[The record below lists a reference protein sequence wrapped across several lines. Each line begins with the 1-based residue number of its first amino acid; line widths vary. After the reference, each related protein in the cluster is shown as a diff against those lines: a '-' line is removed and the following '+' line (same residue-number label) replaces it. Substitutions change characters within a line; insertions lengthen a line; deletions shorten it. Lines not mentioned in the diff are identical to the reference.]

1 MRKIKKTSP
10 ALLPLC
16 LALLGAPALH
26 SGSALAFTPS
36 LDSAK
41 IARQDE
47 QAKENW
53 AYSVGVQAF
62 VFGLPLTIFERER
75 GLRLNEKK
83 LERVKHLCPCAPTNQ
98 VGHMSKLATAA
109 DQLPYTPNNDTV
121 YSGALLDLTDE
132 PVVMSFP
139 DIHSR
144 YWSVQLANNY
154 LENIGYIGSRA
165 TGGKGGHHVFVGPDW
180 RGELPEGLTVHRMQH
195 NTFLAAVRIGVV
207 QEKPGDLEAVTKLQH
222 QIHTTSLS
230 NWGDSA
236 KFGQVKPLRNTVM
249 PKRYQGDLAFF
260 EQLADLFKRVPP
272 APEHAAALAP
282 FKTIGLEVGKPFDA
296 SSLDAATRKG
306 LVRAL
311 ADGRDIM
318 RWKVKY
324 RGTAYDS
331 RWNNLHEGTY
341 GFNYINR
348 AEGALEGL
356 IVHDREE
363 AVYFSTYEDGTG
375 QLLDASKEYRLHFAK
390 GELPPVIDNGF
401 WSLTMYGTDFQLVP
415 NAIDRFAIG
424 DRSES
429 LKYNEDGSLDI
440 YIQHQPPEGHE
451 GNWLPTAPSGMF
463 RINYRIYRPAA
474 EASNPE
480 TLRKFIPGI
489 KKVDG

>member
-1 MRKIKKTSP
+1 MIKTKKYRP

-16 LALLGAPALH
+16 IALLAAPLM
-26 SGSALAFTPS
+26 SSSALAYTPS
-36 LDSAK
+36 LDAK
-41 IARQDE
+41 KIERQD
-47 QAKENW
+47 QLAKENW

-62 VFGLPLTIFERER
+62 VFGLPLTIFDRER
-75 GLRLNEKK
+75 RLRLNEKK
-83 LERVKHLCPCAPTNQ
+83 LERVKHLCPCAATNQ

-121 YSGALLDLTDE
+121 YSGILFDLVDE
-132 PVVMSFP
+132 PVVLSLP

-154 LENIGYIGSRA
+154 LENIGYMGSRA
-165 TGGKGGHHVFVGPDW
+165 TQGKGGHHVFVGPNWQGD
-180 RGELPEGLTVHRMQH
+180 LPDDLIVHRMAH
-195 NTFLAAVRIGVV
+195 NTFLAAVRIGVE
-207 QEKPGDLEAVTKLQH
+207 QEKKGDLEQVAALQQ

-230 NWGDSA
+230 NWGDTNT
-236 KFGQVKPLRNTVM
+236 FGQVKPLRN
-249 PKRYQGDLAFF
+249 PPPLKRYQGELAFF
-260 EQLADLFKRVPP
+260 EQFADRMAEIPP
-272 APEHAAALAP
+272 GPEHKAALAP
-282 FKTIGLEVGKPFDA
+282 FKSIGLQVGQPFDA
-296 SSLDAATRKG
+296 ASLDAPTRKG

-311 ADGRDIM
+311 KDGRDIM

-363 AVYFSTYEDGTG
+363 AVYFSTYEDGG
-375 QLLDASKEYRLHFAK
+375 GKLLDATKEYRMHFAK
-390 GELPPVIDNGF
+390 HELPPVIDNGF

-424 DRSES
+424 DRTDT
-429 LKYNEDGSLDI
+429 LKYNKDGSLDI
-440 YIQHQPPEGHE
+440 YIQHKAPEGHE
-451 GNWLPTAPSGMF
+451 GNWLPTAPSGLF
-463 RINYRIYRPAA
+463 RINYRIYRPAP

-480 TLRKFIPGI
+480 TLRQFIPGI
-489 KKVDG
+489 EKQGG